1 MLLADLEAKVIL
13 LAGLVDNINGEGLA
27 GCEKSL
33 NNRLILRFKAV
44 DPDRVA
50 NISEGYLLGAD
61 EILELLLPD
70 LVLLSRLCLLLFQVK
85 NLEDSVEFLNVG
97 NDSILVIES
106 LPCFETIS
114 VVGV

>member
-1 MLLADLEAKVIL
+1 MLFAHLKAKVIL
-13 LAGLVDNINGEGLA
+13 LAGLVDNINGEGLTR
-27 GCEKSL
+27 GEKTL

-44 DPDRVA
+44 DPDREA

-85 NLEDSVEFLNVG
+85 NLEDGVELLGVG

-106 LPCFETIS
+106 LSCFETIS
-114 VVGV
+114 VIGV